1 MANPGQRIYPTQSGD
16 WWDLV
21 AIRVYGMRRGQEY
34 LMQEIISANYA
45 HRNTWRFSAGVE
57 LVIPELPEREAKP
70 LVPWTTIV
78 NA

>member
-1 MANPGQRIYPTQSGD
+1 
-16 WWDLV
+16 
-21 AIRVYGMRRGQEY
+21 
-34 LMQEIISANYA
+34 MQEIISANYA